1 MGKADMGHQTGLI
14 LRYDHGWTD
23 NAISARICRYVSFTF
38 AIAYTSIKNVRPF
51 HIGLLTAYH
60 PWTVFAQ
67 RILLGSTWD
76 VSE

>member
-38 AIAYTSIKNVRPF
+38 AIAYTSIQNVSYLQ
-51 HIGLLTAYH
+51 I
-60 PWTVFAQ
+60 V
-67 RILLGSTWD
+67 
-76 VSE
+76 

>member
-38 AIAYTSIKNVRPF
+38 AIAYTSIQNVSYF
-51 HIGLLTAYH
+51 ANCVIN
-60 PWTVFAQ
+60 VFTSNHNLSHTTRQ
-67 RILLGSTWD
+67 T
-76 VSE
+76 